1 MNYFL
6 KKKKWLA
13 WVIMLT
19 FLFTSILPS
28 NIMAGNS
35 VAEAA
40 GDIVAKIGDVGY
52 TSIQE
57 AIDAAKDDDTIVL
70 QKKVQATKPT
80 LKEVTLENVTIEDK
94 TITIDTN
101 GCVWESKHNDKDTGV
116 ASIITVKNSNLTL
129 VGNGIISGAHVG
141 TGYTSGN
148 KGYRTITAYNTNL
161 VIGDEDSNVGPTI
174 QSHGTNFGI
183 KEEEKKY
190 GGVILVQGGS
200 LTLHAGTITKGYVE
214 SLKNKD
220 NKFVG
225 GGGGVAVMGAP
236 FIMNGGKING
246 NKTSAASDN
255 SAYGAGVYLENSEF
269 TMNGGEISENKNAN
283 STTSSRKTAGMG
295 IYATGTSIV
304 TINGGEIK
312 DNTKNQNKNN
322 VDGGGIYA
330 AKDVPVTVNGGTIS
344 GNVATNYGGGIYA
357 NGPVTI
363 NNGEIFG
370 NKLIKPK
377 SAAGSTYGDGGG
389 IYVAANGTLTIN
401 GGTIFK
407 NTSVRDGGGV
417 YARQVVMAGGE
428 VSGNTAGQNGGGIYM
443 ALNSNYSDSINGGN
457 INNNTAVEQGGGI
470 YATGSSGS
478 LNLKDVT
485 ISGNSA
491 KYGGGVAVN
500 SGSKTGPTVTVAETA
515 LVYENIAS
523 GDTSIVGTDAHI
535 SDEFLFNQDSK
546 ITKVGLDLDA
556 TSLIAGAT
564 KHAVT
569 VNKTNY
575 VLVDGGQSFCGKSAK
590 GYYNYQEIK
599 LDKDDCISADTIIL
613 DPDQKSKHYVWV
625 EASDGI
631 DAHAESLTSSNGLCT
646 TLGDAYQAA
655 KDKKVSTITVCS
667 PVTVTEADEQYL
679 NSDITLV
686 RCADNHEGPLLEI
699 NGSVNMTESHI
710 NGDSVISDSALVSVS
725 GGATVTLNI
734 SGSTVIENG
743 NNELGGHG
751 GGIVINQGI
760 LNMTGGS
767 IINNDVNDSAGIK
780 GNSWGGGGI
789 YVQDGTVNLDGG
801 TISGNK
807 SKNYG
812 GGILAQNGAT
822 VKFGLNK
829 GCTTVTGNTSVSQGG
844 GICYAAGS
852 SGVINKA
859 VFTKNESLITNPQVS
874 VSGGAISI
882 EKNAEVK
889 MQNVY
894 MVDNKYT
901 NDSYSV
907 YGALYTCPT
916 GQTAIFD
923 INGAYI
929 ENAEDRGS
937 AICASE
943 PDTSKQGFFVSNIAP
958 GGGEIAYGTYVNNQ
972 FVEAEPSKYQYTKES
987 FTLRARASEKTKWL
1001 AEETAE
1007 ESGVI
1012 ITGNKGGSLGCA
1024 IANNGTLIIGTAT
1037 KALKVSKVWADADN
1051 VDHSNDQV
1059 LVQLRYKDKDGVK
1072 HNVDKKTRKDAQVIL
1087 SAENNWSYVWSN
1099 LGDNFEWDAVEAN
1112 VTGYQS
1118 TVTEPTLSDEF
1129 EGIDADKYYTETIS
1143 NIPSANSGSLTVS
1156 KEVIAEKIPSD
1167 EQFTFTAALPAVTD
1181 LLAYTITDKDGNKGD
1196 LQVIADNENIE
1207 VSLKNGEAF
1216 TIEGVPV
1223 GTEYTVTEAETDYQV
1238 YVNGNLTADGKIEG
1252 KISSEDANV
1261 KLQYQNIEAVALK
1274 LVKDY
1279 VGGEYDTTLPDSD
1292 KGARF
1297 TLTAGD
1303 EVVEFARQGNVY
1315 ATTSGAL
1322 RYDVLYTFSEH
1333 APEGYTPMA
1342 DRYLKLEKDTDSND
1356 LVVKEYDKN
1365 KDEIAVYQVRNG
1377 VVKLETVKNPISNN
1391 KMKLFGEKSWV
1402 GGQID
1407 SAITITLFKDG
1418 VSTGRTT
1425 QTSIDYD
1432 WKYCFDDLQRVNPD
1446 TGKPYVYTVAETPVD
1461 GYTTYYGNV
1470 TDKNGD
1476 LQINIVNVKKILDI
1490 GPMGNI
1496 AVTKKTNKDDY
1507 TTKYDFNL
1515 FVKAMKDISSELSQ
1529 EQQRTQTLLATA
1541 LGNAKTKLES
1551 MVSLD
1556 EQRQELFVEKTFLTH
1571 TSASAYQFFVTEA
1584 GTRSAKLAV
1593 TTGSAITIESVDME
1607 LEKVG
1612 QPNESWAKFA
1622 DTVKEIVTI
1631 VEQMAEDFAD
1641 AVAGKAEKDLPARP
1655 TTETMLKTIADNV
1668 TVTSGSAIVFEEDN
1682 LVGMFDAMVA
1692 HKQAIV
1698 EYTNA
1703 EDAWKAFKESLT
1715 TPSAIVL
1722 IVNEDYENPITLSP
1736 NSGTLNETTGLLE
1749 FDVITTANRGD
1760 TATVAEKV
1768 YYDSDKE
1775 QYIIP
1780 FTLVKDGKIDFHLE
1794 ATTGSMIQYFMEED
1808 SSVMNGANYEGT
1820 DITTY
1825 IYYGNN
1831 LADTLKTENTLKMG
1845 DWATLTSSSAY
1856 EFYNRYG
1863 SSTDPT
1869 EPTKPTEPTTP
1880 DEVIEDPDVPLTEPE
1895 EPGEEIGI
1903 EDPDVPL
1910 IDVPGEEV
1918 ELEEP
1923 EVPLGDAPRTGDNS
1937 SAIPFVVLMLAAA
1950 CGLAVTKRKF
1960 N

>member
-1 MNYFL
+1 M
-6 KKKKWLA
+6 
-13 WVIMLT
+13 
-19 FLFTSILPS
+19 P
-28 NIMAGNS
+28 
-35 VAEAA
+35 
-40 GDIVAKIGDVGY
+40 
-52 TSIQE
+52 
-57 AIDAAKDDDTIVL
+57 
-70 QKKVQATKPT
+70 
-80 LKEVTLENVTIEDK
+80 
-94 TITIDTN
+94 
-101 GCVWESKHNDKDTGV
+101 
-116 ASIITVKNSNLTL
+116 
-129 VGNGIISGAHVG
+129 
-141 TGYTSGN
+141 
-148 KGYRTITAYNTNL
+148 
-161 VIGDEDSNVGPTI
+161 
-174 QSHGTNFGI
+174 
-183 KEEEKKY
+183 
-190 GGVILVQGGS
+190 
-200 LTLHAGTITKGYVE
+200 
-214 SLKNKD
+214 
-220 NKFVG
+220 
-225 GGGGVAVMGAP
+225 
-236 FIMNGGKING
+236 
-246 NKTSAASDN
+246 
-255 SAYGAGVYLENSEF
+255 
-269 TMNGGEISENKNAN
+269 
-283 STTSSRKTAGMG
+283 
-295 IYATGTSIV
+295 
-304 TINGGEIK
+304 
-312 DNTKNQNKNN
+312 
-322 VDGGGIYA
+322 
-330 AKDVPVTVNGGTIS
+330 
-344 GNVATNYGGGIYA
+344 
-357 NGPVTI
+357 
-363 NNGEIFG
+363 
-370 NKLIKPK
+370 
-377 SAAGSTYGDGGG
+377 
-389 IYVAANGTLTIN
+389 
-401 GGTIFK
+401 
-407 NTSVRDGGGV
+407 
-417 YARQVVMAGGE
+417 
-428 VSGNTAGQNGGGIYM
+428 
-443 ALNSNYSDSINGGN
+443 GGN
-457 INNNTAVEQGGGI
+457 
-470 YATGSSGS
+470 
-478 LNLKDVT
+478 
-485 ISGNSA
+485 
-491 KYGGGVAVN
+491 
-500 SGSKTGPTVTVAETA
+500 
-515 LVYENIAS
+515 
-523 GDTSIVGTDAHI
+523 
-535 SDEFLFNQDSK
+535 
-546 ITKVGLDLDA
+546 
-556 TSLIAGAT
+556 
-564 KHAVT
+564 
-569 VNKTNY
+569 
-575 VLVDGGQSFCGKSAK
+575 
-590 GYYNYQEIK
+590 
-599 LDKDDCISADTIIL
+599 
-613 DPDQKSKHYVWV
+613 
-625 EASDGI
+625 
-631 DAHAESLTSSNGLCT
+631 
-646 TLGDAYQAA
+646 
-655 KDKKVSTITVCS
+655 
-667 PVTVTEADEQYL
+667 
-679 NSDITLV
+679 
-686 RCADNHEGPLLEI
+686 
-699 NGSVNMTESHI
+699 
-710 NGDSVISDSALVSVS
+710 
-725 GGATVTLNI
+725 
-734 SGSTVIENG
+734 
-743 NNELGGHG
+743 
-751 GGIVINQGI
+751 
-760 LNMTGGS
+760 
-767 IINNDVNDSAGIK
+767 
-780 GNSWGGGGI
+780 
-789 YVQDGTVNLDGG
+789 
-801 TISGNK
+801 
-807 SKNYG
+807 
-812 GGILAQNGAT
+812 
-822 VKFGLNK
+822 
-829 GCTTVTGNTSVSQGG
+829 
-844 GICYAAGS
+844 
-852 SGVINKA
+852 
-859 VFTKNESLITNPQVS
+859 
-874 VSGGAISI
+874 
-882 EKNAEVK
+882 
-889 MQNVY
+889 
-894 MVDNKYT
+894 
-901 NDSYSV
+901 
-907 YGALYTCPT
+907 
-916 GQTAIFD
+916 AIF
-923 INGAYI
+923 
-929 ENAEDRGS
+929 
-937 AICASE
+937 ASK
-943 PDTSKQGFFVSNIAP
+943 PDTLAQGFFVSNIAP
-958 GGGEIAYGTYVNNQ
+958 GGGDITYGTYVNNQ
-972 FVEAEPSKYQYTKES
+972 FVETAPSKYQYTKES
-987 FTLRARASEKTKWL
+987 FSLRARASKQTKQW
-1001 AEETAE
+1001 AKETAE

-1012 ITGNKGGSLGCA
+1012 ITGNKGAGPGCA

-1037 KALKVSKVWADADN
+1037 KALKVSKVWTDD

-1059 LVQLRYKDKDGVK
+1059 LVQLRYKDEHGVMQ
-1072 HNVDKKTRKDAQVIL
+1072 NVDEETRKNDAQVIL
-1087 SAENNWSYVWSN
+1087 SAENNWSYVWSD
-1099 LGDNFEWDAVEAN
+1099 LGDDIEWDAVEAN

-1118 TVTEPTLSDEF
+1118 TVTGPTQSDEF
-1129 EGIDADKYYTETIS
+1129 VGIKADKYYTKTIS
-1143 NIPSANSGSLTVS
+1143 NTPNPDSGSLTVS
-1156 KEVIAEKIPSD
+1156 KEVIAEKIPND
-1167 EQFTFTAALPAVTD
+1167 EQFTFTVQLPAVTD

-1196 LQVIADNENIE
+1196 LQVIADNANIE

-1216 TIEGVPV
+1216 TVEGVPV
-1223 GTEYTVTEAETDYQV
+1223 GTEYTVTEAKTDYQV

-1261 KLQYQNIEAVALK
+1261 RLQYRNIEAVALK

-1342 DRYLKLEKDTDSND
+1342 DRYLKLEKDTDSNV
-1356 LVVKEYDKN
+1356 LVVKEYDKDKN
-1365 KDEIAVYQVRNG
+1365 EIAVYQVKNG
-1377 VVKLETVKNPISNN
+1377 VVKLETVKNPISDN

-1402 GGQID
+1402 GGQIN
-1407 SAITITLFKDG
+1407 SAITITLFQDG

-1496 AVTKKTNKDDY
+1496 AVTKKTNRDDY

-1556 EQRQELFVEKTFLTH
+1556 QQRQELFVEKTFLTH
-1571 TSASAYQFFVTEA
+1571 TSASAYQFFVTET

-1607 LEKVG
+1607 LEKVD

-1760 TATVAEKV
+1760 TARVAEKV

-1794 ATTGSMIQYFMEED
+1794 ATTGSIIQYFMEED

-1825 IYYGNN
+1825 IYYGDN

-1880 DEVIEDPDVPLTEPE
+1880 DEVIPDPDVPLTEPE

-1950 CGLAVTKRKF
+1950 CGLAVTRRKF